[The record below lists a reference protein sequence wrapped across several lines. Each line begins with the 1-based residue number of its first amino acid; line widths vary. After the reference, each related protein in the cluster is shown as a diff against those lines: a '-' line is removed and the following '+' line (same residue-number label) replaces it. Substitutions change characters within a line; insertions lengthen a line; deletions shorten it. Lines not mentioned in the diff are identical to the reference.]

1 MGTIHHD
8 FLCATADL
16 GWTPTLL
23 PPVAPPC
30 QET

>member
-1 MGTIHHD
+1 MGTIPHD
-8 FLCATADL
+8 FLCTTADP

-23 PPVAPPC
+23 PPIVPPC